1 MESRVVKNVSGAEY
15 GSVDMVT
22 GLEFTLP
29 DGWAIEVSDEKATQ
43 MERDFP
49 DWFEFDGD
57 LEDSL
62 GYHVGVPDPTEQPE
76 PTTAPASAEP
86 PMVDPAD
93 ATVDAAEQAGET
105 VPEPAPDPE
114 PDPAPEPEPA
124 DERTV
129 AQVLE
134 DVGDD
139 KVKAADE
146 LAREE
151 KAAEPRKT
159 LIDGLKKVIG

>member
-1 MESRVVKNVSGAEY
+1 
-15 GSVDMVT
+15 
-22 GLEFTLP
+22 
-29 DGWAIEVSDEKATQ
+29 
-43 MERDFP
+43 
-49 DWFEFDGD
+49 
-57 LEDSL
+57 
-62 GYHVGVPDPTEQPE
+62 
-76 PTTAPASAEP
+76 
-86 PMVDPAD
+86 MVDPAD